1 MAVETK
7 QIIRDRN
14 ITVSSIACSASFFV
28 LNVPQ
33 LGKQTQSLSTN
44 KG

>member
-7 QIIRDRN
+7 QIIKDRN
-14 ITVSSIACSASFFV
+14 IMVSSIACSASVLV

-33 LGKQTQSLSTN
+33 LGKQTQSVSTN